1 MKFKSLLSCVGVDYK
16 NMIFFRCLFKMW
28 ERNQNRHKDLQVFIC
43 AHVAKIKIEQ
53 RKSFFIFPRI

>member
-1 MKFKSLLSCVGVDYK
+1 
-16 NMIFFRCLFKMW
+16 MW

-53 RKSFFIFPRI
+53 RKSFFIFSQNMREASSVQLKAQ